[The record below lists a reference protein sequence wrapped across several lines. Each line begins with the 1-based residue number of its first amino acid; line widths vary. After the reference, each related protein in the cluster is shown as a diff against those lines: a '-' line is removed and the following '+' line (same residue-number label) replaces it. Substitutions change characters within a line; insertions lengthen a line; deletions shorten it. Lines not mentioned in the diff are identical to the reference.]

1 MEWRTAFER
10 RVNSGCS
17 QPYPWNGTVGSWW
30 MEAMYLHSNKSP
42 EVSGLWK
49 PKQEHSFLLRSLFR
63 QTTSSPPPCSHPP
76 QRAASEPRR
85 QTCVTALTTPLGD
98 SCVGRWGH
106 REFDFVWI
114 VFLGP
119 GFASP
124 SRVWRWSSGFP
135 SPWRSVW
142 AHPWEGDLKCTSF
155 GKKVTPQRPGRNLF
169 SREQRWNQ
177 EWGTIPTSAFTH
189 SPLLCAGY
197 SGRGEYADE

>member
-10 RVNSGCS
+10 RVNGGCS
-17 QPYPWNGTVGSWW
+17 QPCPWNGTVGSWW
-30 MEAMYLHSNKSP
+30 METMYLHSNKSP

-49 PKQEHSFLLRSLFR
+49 PKQEHSFLLRSLFDR
-63 QTTSSPPPCSHPP
+63 LLAPRLPALIP

-85 QTCVTALTTPLGD
+85 QTCVTALATPLGD

-114 VFLGP
+114 VLLDP

-124 SRVWRWSSGFP
+124 SRVWRWGSGFP

-142 AHPWEGDLKCTSF
+142 AHPWEGDVQALGRKSPLRDPEEIFSLESKGGTKNGEQF
-155 GKKVTPQRPGRNLF
+155 RPLL
-169 SREQRWNQ
+169 S
-177 EWGTIPTSAFTH
+177 PTH
-189 SPLLCAGY
+189 PLLCAGY
-197 SGRGEYADE
+197 SERGE